1 MFNTPEEKLFL
12 LRVIRNVELASTDWT
27 DLPSCPL
34 DAETKAEFAS
44 YRQALR
50 DLPHTLDLETMQ
62 IDESGNVI
70 NIHEI
75 LPVSSVVPHEA
86 PPE

>member
-1 MFNTPEEKLFL
+1 MFDTPEEKLFI
-12 LRVIRNVELASTDWT
+12 LRMIRNAELASTDWT

-34 DAETKAEFAS
+34 DAATKAEFAS

-50 DLPHTLDLETMQ
+50 NLPSTLDLDLMQ
-62 IDESGNVI
+62 IDERGNVL
-70 NIHEI
+70 NLHEI
-75 LPVSSVVPHEA
+75 LPVSPVVPHEA